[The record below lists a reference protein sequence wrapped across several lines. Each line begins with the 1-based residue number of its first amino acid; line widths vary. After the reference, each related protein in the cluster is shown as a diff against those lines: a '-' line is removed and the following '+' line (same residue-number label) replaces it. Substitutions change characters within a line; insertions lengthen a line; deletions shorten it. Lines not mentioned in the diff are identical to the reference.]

1 MTAAEHAGSHGLDL
15 ARGET
20 RDLAYRLGDVVAAGG
35 AESGVGC
42 LALGEGGGVAVAAGE
57 AAGAAVG
64 AGQAVPY
71 SLRPCID
78 GGGDTR

>member
-1 MTAAEHAGSHGLDL
+1 MTAAEHDGSHGLDL

-35 AESGVGC
+35 AESGVGR

-64 AGQAVPY
+64 AGQAFPY
-71 SLRPCID
+71 SLRLFID
-78 GGGDTR
+78 GDGEDL